1 MSSKDRSRTKRL
13 CNGTQP
19 NYPNRQSFDA
29 GRRRFLRQVG
39 VAGGGVG
46 LVASF
51 GLPRLTHGQ
60 SVDVDFSILNA
71 HPLRST
77 EEPLEQPAAPTM
89 PAPSLQPP
97 SSTLA
102 APPDEP
108 APTPSPDPVGETE
121 GTGLIGGDPDA
132 DDVVEDR
139 ALWIEPGYLVLMRLA
154 RDAEDVTVG
163 ADVDGATEDVS
174 AYITA
179 NLSDYDTLH
188 TLDVLHTHEDAI
200 AAIIEGRIEPAHIV
214 SLHVDHDC
222 NEICSGGDPYWDDIP
237 MPGLPMPI
245 EY

>member
-1 MSSKDRSRTKRL
+1 MSSKDRPRTQKR
-13 CNGTQP
+13 CIGAQP

-39 VAGGGVG
+39 VTSGAG

-51 GLPRLTHGQ
+51 GLPRLAHGQ
-60 SVDVDFSILNA
+60 SVDVDFSILDA
-71 HPLRST
+71 HPLRAT
-77 EEPLEQPAAPTM
+77 EAPLESPAAPMM
-89 PAPSLQPP
+89 PPALQPP
-97 SSTLA
+97 SSAFA
-102 APPDEP
+102 APTDDP
-108 APTPSPDPVGETE
+108 APTPSPDPVDEPG
-121 GTGLIGGDPDA
+121 GTGLIAGDPDE
-132 DDVVEDR
+132 DVVVEDR

-163 ADVDGATEDVS
+163 ADVDGATQDVS

-179 NLSDYDTLH
+179 HLADYDSLH

-200 AAIIEGRIEPAHIV
+200 AAIIEARIEPAHIV
-214 SLHVDHDC
+214 ALHVDHDC
-222 NEICSGGDPYWDDIP
+222 NEVCSGGDPYWDDIP